1 MCDERERL
9 IAYVYGEAAAG
20 ERQQI
25 DNHLGECHV
34 CRAEVSGL
42 RSVRDDLLA
51 WDVPKH
57 EPVWRPF
64 VPAPVAPVRAGWPA
78 WALAAA
84 AGVLFTAGLAGGMA
98 ARGWS
103 ADPRPAAAAAVV
115 APNEA
120 PSPQPAS
127 VVSPAELARIET
139 AILERV
145 RREMTAQLRA
155 SASAPSNLAQVST
168 SNRVDNTAARL
179 AALERRLAEQE
190 EWRDDQISLNALFN
204 GQIGRVN
211 NRTSSLSEQIELQSR
226 LQRVGLDAGSR

>member
-9 IAYVYGEAAAG
+9 IAYVYGEAAAS

-25 DNHLGECHV
+25 ETHLGECHV

-64 VPAPVAPVRAGWPA
+64 VPAPVAPARASWPA

-84 AGVLFTAGLAGGMA
+84 AGALFTAGLAGGMA

-103 ADPRPAAAAAVV
+103 PDARPAATAAAV
-115 APNEA
+115 A
-120 PSPQPAS
+120 PSEASTPQPAS
-127 VVSPAELARIET
+127 AVSPAELARIET

-145 RREMTAQLRA
+145 RREMTDQLRV
-155 SASAPSNLAQVST
+155 SASAPSNLAQVSA
-168 SNRVDNTAARL
+168 SNRPDNTAARL
-179 AALERRLAEQE
+179 AALERRLDEQE

-226 LQRVGLDAGSR
+226 LQRVGLDGGSR